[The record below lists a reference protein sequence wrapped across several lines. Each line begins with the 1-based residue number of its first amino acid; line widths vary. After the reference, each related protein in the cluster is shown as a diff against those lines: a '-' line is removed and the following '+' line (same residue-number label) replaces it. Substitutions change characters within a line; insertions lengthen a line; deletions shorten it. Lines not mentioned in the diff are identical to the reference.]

1 MSANRLADFFTEHRS
16 ARFSFEIAARR
27 PTPAPQ
33 QAFVAC
39 PAALI
44 PAGHPTQVSSQM
56 SIYRL
61 AYEQAQAA
69 VAARRL
75 TRESASPWN

>member
-1 MSANRLADFFTEHRS
+1 MSTNRLAGFLTERRHP
-16 ARFSFEIAARR
+16 RFSFEIAADRQS
-27 PTPAPQ
+27 PTPQ

-44 PAGHPTQVSSQM
+44 PIGNAAQAAWQM

-69 VAARRL
+69 VAARQQARD
-75 TRESASPWN
+75 SAYPWN